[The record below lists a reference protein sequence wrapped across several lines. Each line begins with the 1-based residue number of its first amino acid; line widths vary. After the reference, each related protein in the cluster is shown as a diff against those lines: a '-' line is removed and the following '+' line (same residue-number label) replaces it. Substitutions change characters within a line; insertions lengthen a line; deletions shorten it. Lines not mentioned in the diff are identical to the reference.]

1 MAREKKSE
9 GRCGERTA
17 GKKLRKRWFEGKWRE
32 RKRKEPQEHFSH
44 PRKVEAIVLRLFR
57 VCTSPI
63 SAGVISS
70 RAQA

>member
-9 GRCGERTA
+9 ERCVERTA
-17 GKKLRKRWFEGKWRE
+17 GKKFRKRWFEGRWRE
-32 RKRKEPQEHFSH
+32 REPQEHFSH